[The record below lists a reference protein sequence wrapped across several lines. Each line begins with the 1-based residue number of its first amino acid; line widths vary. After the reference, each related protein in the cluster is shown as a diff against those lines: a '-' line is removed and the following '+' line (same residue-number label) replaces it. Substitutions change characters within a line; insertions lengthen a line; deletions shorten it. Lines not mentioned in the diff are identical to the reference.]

1 MATGYFLYHLDK
13 TTCGGRILSGASDT
27 DYEIGGIV
35 RQQVR
40 EGDPVTCGK
49 HEGLFRV
56 CGGMGDTYEVGGVL
70 KEWAGSLDSYS
81 SCPCRARFVPTVFSH
96 YYESDCNAGRV
107 AEREREAKQAEA
119 SAALV
124 GSGAQGEGSDG
135 VKLAPVPVFAK
146 SCLRGAGCND
156 AGTEDEPQANFAAMS
171 IYQSLPASPPPE
183 SSSTATSNEPEQHAQ
198 AAKKTKTTSG
208 LIDAV
213 PERKKSL
220 FDKVTGFFFGEAE
233 AMPLPPPPVVM
244 GGSAEAGMAASAGG
258 ATTKANQDA
267 AKALT
272 YQMKHLSGPA
282 VWESRFELN
291 LPFVVM
297 GAVLHSMLK
306 GEKSDLLTAEK
317 LLAVAQSG
325 GTVPTRV
332 RYNWVEDPET
342 GRLKAVGY
350 HTSPES
356 GRDQL
361 KVRLMEKRFDGKYR
375 FWGDGLGGKVQITW
389 TPADAPGNTY
399 ASGWNTGNQSPQAGT
414 VAIPGLEHPDIQ
426 SVTITTTPPPEEK
439 DFRDYILVF
448 PGNVHPPIYIYLSKP
463 PVELLEVDL
472 YSNFTGRA
480 RNGTH
485 ADHMPSAAAVRAYL
499 RREFP
504 DAKPAEIDRMAKD
517 VASIII
523 PADIHQ
529 KLSATYGGRNSPT
542 QIQQDSRDLR
552 AAVERDIETIR
563 TELKQR
569 GVTDSQIDEAKAKM
583 HQLNQEQGLY

>member
-13 TTCGGRILSGASDT
+13 TRCGGRIISGASDT

-56 CGGMGDTYEVGGVL
+56 CGGMGDTYEVDGAL

-96 YYESDCNAGRV
+96 TYESDYNVGRV
-107 AEREREAKQAEA
+107 AERAREIEKKALIAQQDIMPGN
-119 SAALV
+119 SLTGAAVATSTAVL
-124 GSGAQGEGSDG
+124 
-135 VKLAPVPVFAK
+135 VFAK
-146 SCLRGAGCND
+146 SVLRGTGNTD
-156 AGTEDEPQANFAAMS
+156 AGTAEEPQANIGEMS
-171 IYQSLPASPPPE
+171 FYQSSPSQPPPE
-183 SSSTATSNEPEQHAQ
+183 PEHHAQ
-198 AAKKTKTTSG
+198 AAKKKT
-208 LIDAV
+208 V
-213 PERKKSL
+213 PPPESPKKKSL

-233 AMPLPPPPVVM
+233 AMPLPSPPVVI
-244 GGSAEAGMAASAGG
+244 GGSAEAGMAAAAGG
-258 ATTKANQDA
+258 ATAKANQDA

-272 YQMKHLSGPA
+272 YQMKHLSGPV
-282 VWESRFELN
+282 VWESGFELN
-291 LPFVVM
+291 LPFLVM
-297 GAVLHSMLK
+297 GAVLQSMLK

-317 LLAVAQSG
+317 LLSVAQSG

-342 GRLKAVGY
+342 GRLKAIGY

-356 GRDQL
+356 GRDQV

-375 FWGDGLGGKVQITW
+375 FWGSDSDGKIHITW
-389 TPADAPGNTY
+389 TPADAPG
-399 ASGWNTGNQSPQAGT
+399 SDPEGWNTGNDEESVGLEPL
-414 VAIPGLEHPDIQ
+414 PGLEYPDIDDVRIL
-426 SVTITTTPPPEEK
+426 VTPVPEER

-448 PGNVHPPIYIYLSKP
+448 PANEYPPIYIYLSKP
-463 PVELLEVDL
+463 PVKLLEVDL

-485 ADHMPSAAAVRAYL
+485 ADHMPSAAAVRAFL
-499 RREFP
+499 RREYP

-542 QIQQDSRDLR
+542 QIQQDSSDLR
-552 AAVERDIETIR
+552 AAVARDIETIR
-563 TELKQR
+563 PELKQR

>member
-1 MATGYFLYHLDK
+1 MAKGYFLYHLDK
-13 TTCGGRILSGASDT
+13 TRCGGRILSGASDT

-49 HEGLFRV
+49 HEGIFRV

-119 SAALV
+119 FAALV
-124 GSGAQGEGSDG
+124 GSGAQGEGFDG

-146 SCLRGAGCND
+146 SCLRGAGCTD

-183 SSSTATSNEPEQHAQ
+183 SSSTAFSNEPEQHAQ
-198 AAKKTKTTSG
+198 AAKKTKTASG
-208 LIDAV
+208 LTDAV

-220 FDKVTGFFFGEAE
+220 FDKVMGFFFGEAE

-244 GGSAEAGMAASAGG
+244 GGSAEAGMAATAGG
-258 ATTKANQDA
+258 ATAKANQDA

-272 YQMKHLSGPA
+272 SQMKHLSGPE

-306 GEKSDLLTAEK
+306 GEKTDLLTAEK
-317 LLAVAQSG
+317 LLAVALSG

-332 RYNWVEDPET
+332 RYNWVENPET

-356 GRDQL
+356 GRDHV

-375 FWGDGLGGKVQITW
+375 FWGDNSGGKIHITW
-389 TPADAPGNTY
+389 TPVDAPGGDPQ
-399 ASGWNTGNQSPQAGT
+399 GWNTGNDEEPVGLEPL
-414 VAIPGLEHPDIQ
+414 PGLEYPDLDDVRIL
-426 SVTITTTPPPEEK
+426 VTLVPEER

-448 PGNVHPPIYIYLSKP
+448 PANEHPPIYIFLSKP

-504 DAKPAEIDRMAKD
+504 DAKPAEIDHMAKD

-542 QIQQDSRDLR
+542 QIQQDSSDLR

-563 TELKQR
+563 PELKQR

>member
-1 MATGYFLYHLDK
+1 MATGFFLYHLDK
-13 TTCGGRILSGASDT
+13 TTCGGRILSGASDDT
-27 DYEIGGIV
+27 YETGGVI

-40 EGDPVTCGK
+40 VGDPVTCGK
-49 HEGLFRV
+49 HEGRYRV
-56 CGGMGDTYEVGGVL
+56 CGGMGDTYSVNGAP
-70 KEWAGSLDSYS
+70 KEWAGSLDSFS

-96 YYESDCNAGRV
+96 TYESDCNAGRV
-107 AEREREAKQAEA
+107 AEREQIEKRTKPDEV
-119 SAALV
+119 LIN
-124 GSGAQGEGSDG
+124 
-135 VKLAPVPVFAK
+135 PVPVFAK
-146 SCLRGAGCND
+146 SCLRGAGCTD
-156 AGTEDEPQANFAAMS
+156 AGTGNESQANFAAMS
-171 IYQSLPASPPPE
+171 FYQSLPASPEPSPR
-183 SSSTATSNEPEQHAQ
+183 SDGCEPEQHAQ
-198 AAKKTKTTSG
+198 AAKKAKTSSG
-208 LIDAV
+208 EADAA

-220 FDKVTGFFFGEAE
+220 FDRVSGFFFGEAE
-233 AMPLPPPPVVM
+233 AMPLPPSPVVVA
-244 GGSAEAGMAASAGG
+244 GGAEAGMAASAGG
-258 ATTKANQDA
+258 ATARLNQDA

-306 GEKSDLLTAEK
+306 GEKSDLLTAEQ
-317 LLAVAQSG
+317 LLAVARSG

-356 GRDQL
+356 GRDQV
-361 KVRLMEKRFDGKYR
+361 KVRLMDKRFDGKYR
-375 FWGDGLGGKVQITW
+375 FWGNGPGGKVQITW
-389 TPADAPGNTY
+389 TPADAPGSTD
-399 ASGWNTGNQSPQAGT
+399 ASGWNTGNQSPQVGT

-426 SVTITTTPPPEEK
+426 GVTITTTPPPEEK

-448 PGNVHPPIYIYLSKP
+448 PGNVHPPTYIYLSKP

-472 YSNFTGRA
+472 YSNFIGRA

-563 TELKQR
+563 PELKER